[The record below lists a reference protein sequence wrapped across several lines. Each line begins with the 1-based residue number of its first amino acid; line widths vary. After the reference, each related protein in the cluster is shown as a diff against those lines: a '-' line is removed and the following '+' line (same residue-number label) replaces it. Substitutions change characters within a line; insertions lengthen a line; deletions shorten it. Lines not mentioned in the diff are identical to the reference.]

1 MEHNTLQGIIFD
13 LDGTLLDSTG
23 MWKQVDHKLMAYYG
37 KEVTPDLSERVQ
49 RMSIEEFSQFFVT
62 EFQLPATPEQIAKQ
76 VADMV
81 EEEYCHLLPL
91 KPHVPEFLDWL
102 DQQGMVYGVATA
114 TYGELA
120 QAALKRLGLWERVQF
135 LLTEQDA
142 GAPKTQPDIFRLGAQ
157 KLHLGK
163 RQIAVAEDSL
173 YALQTAKAAGFFR
186 LAGNLCHSHCAHPGS
201 PGAEAHAARR
211 ISAPLSFSEPVFT
224 KHVYPPVKM
233 GSQKGRFSP
242 LCQICPMKILQ
253 TVLLSA
259 KVPCTASARMLSCWL
274 NFPATA
280 KKTGS
285 ATWAPAAALFLC

>member
-13 LDGTLLDSTG
+13 LDGTLLDSTS

-173 YALQTAKAAGFFR
+173 YALQTAKAAGFFTV
-186 LAGNLCHSHCAHPGS
+186 GVYDPES
-201 PGAEAHAARR
+201 AAVW
-211 ISAPLSFSEPVFT
+211 PE
-224 KHVYPPVKM
+224 
-233 GSQKGRFSP
+233 
-242 LCQICPMKILQ
+242 IC
-253 TVLLSA
+253 
-259 KVPCTASARMLSCWL
+259 
-274 NFPATA
+274 ATA
-280 KKTGS
+280 TVHIRDLLELKPMLRGV
-285 ATWAPAAALFLC
+285 